1 MKKRNSITMTLLF
14 TAVILLFLLFLFH
27 SDNKYNTKMPLPQE
41 GTLFLTEETLDR
53 PVFLID
59 DWRISDGINPPGTNP
74 ESVRTWIGEF
84 PNYRRYNDRQKSPY
98 GSAPYRCRL
107 SYSGDD
113 TIVGLY
119 FPNLCNEYT
128 LWWDDILLSEG
139 FSRLEQ
145 SLNLTAGEHTITIAV
160 TSASGYYSGMYFP
173 GAIGSSAVIRRMIMI
188 QSAVYGVA
196 SLIPLILASFC
207 FSLWAGT
214 GNRLRLHFAL
224 LCVSFSLSLSHYWLQ
239 FIDSSMSEL
248 RFLVSDLATYAM
260 FYFALNIMTESIAL
274 EAALKY
280 RIPRILTIMASVL
293 SVVLYLISPLW
304 PEAISLHGTLQN
316 IFRVT
321 MFLSLV
327 SGVFPT
333 VPQGGSIQKAVP
345 FCTGAF
351 GVSLLANLFSA
362 NQFEP
367 IFTMW
372 QYEWCAFFLVGLFA
386 IMMEE
391 TNRQM
396 LFENRTYQEHLEE
409 LVEQRTEQLTSVL
422 EERRSFFSDMAHDLK
437 APLSSLKASI
447 QMIRSHNVA
456 LDNELSFYLE
466 QAEQQQ
472 RELSRRVGSLNELNA
487 ADRLTEAPETV
498 SVNDFLRELYHRH
511 NPEAVVIGVHL
522 LIHPSEEDSVIR
534 VQKKKLFLVFENL
547 FYNALRFTPA
557 GGSIIIRSEHTPEQ
571 ITISIADTGCG
582 ISPEDLPHI
591 FERFYVGQ
599 SDPDSEGSGLGLYIV
614 QTILKELGAEIT
626 ASSEPGSGSRF
637 VITFP
642 NR

>member
-59 DWRISDGINPPGTNP
+59 DWRISDRINPPGTNP

-98 GSAPYRCRL
+98 GSATYRFRL

-160 TSASGYYSGMYFP
+160 TSDSGYYSGMYFP

>member
-1 MKKRNSITMTLLF
+1 MTLLF

-98 GSAPYRCRL
+98 GSATYRFRL

-160 TSASGYYSGMYFP
+160 TSDSGYYSGMYFP